1 VSAPRQIR
9 VILSKDGTPIE
20 SYDAEKYSREFV
32 RGRRLKLAKQYPER
46 APLAIGTYELRKAPG
61 EVREVIRLAGK
72 G

>member
-1 VSAPRQIR
+1 VIAPRQIR
-9 VILSKDGTPIE
+9 VIVANDGIPIE

-61 EVREVIRLAGK
+61 EVREVVRLAGR
-72 G
+72 